1 LVAVWKSGGRFGFL
15 PDFLALAWVAIANH
29 YLCLGLYEF
38 AIPLQFFK
46 TDLIQWAYKGKQSAT
61 ILMSQANLDL
71 FLAEARKD
79 LALSNKLRA
88 AKSHE
93 ELLNL
98 ATEHGHDLTKAT
110 VLRHHLHRLAGR
122 SDAELEALAD
132 SLFNDDFGSVF
143 LGKLV

>member
-1 LVAVWKSGGRFGFL
+1 
-15 PDFLALAWVAIANH
+15 
-29 YLCLGLYEF
+29 
-38 AIPLQFFK
+38 
-46 TDLIQWAYKGKQSAT
+46 
-61 ILMSQANLDL
+61 MSQANLDL

-88 AKSHE
+88 TKSHE

-132 SLFNDDFGSVF
+132 NLFNDDFGSVF